1 MLSLQASCV
10 CFDRERYERM
20 CEIYN
25 VQLQLYLSPTCGNCK
40 QNDPVKSA
48 APSMEARLETKRG
61 CRLDVGQ
68 EVASKEQLSFQRGVR
83 ERWC

>member
-1 MLSLQASCV
+1 MFVLIERDMRECV
-10 CFDRERYERM
+10 RYIM
-20 CEIYN
+20 CNYNSIYP
-25 VQLQLYLSPTCGNCK
+25 LFAGNCK

-48 APSMEARLETKRG
+48 APSMDARLETKRG

-68 EVASKEQLSFQRGVR
+68 EVASKEQLSFQRGFR

>member
-1 MLSLQASCV
+1 
-10 CFDRERYERM
+10 M

-83 ERWC
+83 ESGVDMAFEGSERC